1 MIIFYFNRLEAISLL
16 PVNPGGHAIY
26 QDTFVS
32 DLLKF
37 YSDPFALPKNAW
49 DYIVQFWYLDLSQSD
64 SIMQECYSVL
74 LPESH
79 LPNFLTY
86 KKSSLTIINFISK
99 ITMKFTYNS
108 HYTSI
113 KTYSFMSSIHLSI
126 FCFPILCNL

>member
-1 MIIFYFNRLEAISLL
+1 ML

-32 DLLKF
+32 NLLKF
-37 YSDPFALPKNAW
+37 YSAPFALPKNSW

-64 SIMQECYSVL
+64 TIMQECYSVL
-74 LPESH
+74 VPESH
-79 LPNFLTY
+79 LPSFLTF

-99 ITMKFTYNS
+99 ITMKFSYNS

-113 KTYSFMSSIHLSI
+113 KPIHSCHQYIYPSSVFLFYAIYKESN
-126 FCFPILCNL
+126 CNRIKK